1 VKPETIT
8 SKGVLTMNKKLLS
21 SLVVAVA
28 AFGSVGTASAQEVLT
43 GDTRLACEA
52 VLCLASGTR
61 PSECAPSLNRYFSIT
76 ARKFK
81 DTLKKRRN
89 FLNLCPVSNQT
100 PEMSSLI
107 SAQVNGAGRCDAQ
120 ALNSTLISYRGW
132 DSGETYISNRMPD
145 YCAAYTGH
153 AYTDFNSS
161 GTMPRYV
168 GTPEEGGYWVEARD
182 YDRALAE
189 YNARLEEQRRRNREN
204 GWMQR

>member
-1 VKPETIT
+1 
-8 SKGVLTMNKKLLS
+8 MNKKLLS

-153 AYTDFNSS
+153 AYTDFKSS

>member
-1 VKPETIT
+1 MK
-8 SKGVLTMNKKLLS
+8 KKLFAIAAL
-21 SLVVAVA
+21 VA
-28 AFGSVGTASAQEVLT
+28 ALGTSAGSASAQEVLT

>member
-1 VKPETIT
+1 
-8 SKGVLTMNKKLLS
+8 MNKKLLS

-204 GWMQR
+204 GWLQR

>member
-1 VKPETIT
+1 MK
-8 SKGVLTMNKKLLS
+8 KKLLS

-76 ARKFK
+76 ARKFS

-120 ALNSTLISYRGW
+120 ALNSTLIMYRGW
-132 DSGETYISNRMPD
+132 DTGETYISNRMPD

-168 GTPEEGGYWVEARD
+168 GTPEEGGYWVEARN

-204 GWMQR
+204 SWLQR

>member
-1 VKPETIT
+1 
-8 SKGVLTMNKKLLS
+8 MNKKLL

-28 AFGSVGTASAQEVLT
+28 AFGSVSTSNAQEVLT

-61 PSECAPSLNRYFSIT
+61 PSECTPSLNRYFSIT

-81 DTLKKRRN
+81 NTLKKRRN

-100 PEMSSLI
+100 PEMAALI

-120 ALNSTLISYRGW
+120 ALNNTLISYRGW

-168 GTPEEGGYWVEARD
+168 GTPEEGGYWVEARN

-189 YNARLEEQRRRNREN
+189 YNARLEEQRRRNRN
-204 GWMQR
+204 NSWLQR

>member
-1 VKPETIT
+1 
-8 SKGVLTMNKKLLS
+8 MNKKLLS

-61 PSECAPSLNRYFSIT
+61 PSECAPSLNLYFSIT

>member
-1 VKPETIT
+1 
-8 SKGVLTMNKKLLS
+8 MNKKLLS
-21 SLVVAVA
+21 SLVVAIA

>member
-1 VKPETIT
+1 
-8 SKGVLTMNKKLLS
+8 MNKKLLS
-21 SLVVAVA
+21 SLVITAA
-28 AFGSVGTASAQEVLT
+28 AFGSIRSAGAQEVLS

-61 PSECAPSLNRYFSIT
+61 PGECAPSLNRYFSIT
-76 ARKFK
+76 ARKFA

-89 FLNLCPVSNQT
+89 FLSLCPVSNQT

-120 ALNSTLISYRGW
+120 ALNSTLIMSRGW
-132 DSGETYISNRMPD
+132 DTGETYISNRMPE
-145 YCAAYTGH
+145 YCAAYIGH

-168 GTPEEGGYWVEARD
+168 GSPEEGGYWVEERD

-189 YNARLEEQRRRNREN
+189 YNARLEELRRRNSEN
-204 GWMQR
+204 GWLQR

>member
-1 VKPETIT
+1 
-8 SKGVLTMNKKLLS
+8 MNKKLLS

>member
-1 VKPETIT
+1 
-8 SKGVLTMNKKLLS
+8 MNKKLLS

-145 YCAAYTGH
+145 YCAAYTSH

>member
-1 VKPETIT
+1 
-8 SKGVLTMNKKLLS
+8 MNKKLLS

-168 GTPEEGGYWVEARD
+168 GTPEEGGYWVEAKD

-204 GWMQR
+204 GWLQR

>member
-1 VKPETIT
+1 
-8 SKGVLTMNKKLLS
+8 MNKKLLS

-76 ARKFK
+76 ARKIK

>member
-1 VKPETIT
+1 
-8 SKGVLTMNKKLLS
+8 MNKKLLS

-61 PSECAPSLNRYFSIT
+61 PSECTPSLNRYFSIT

>member
-1 VKPETIT
+1 
-8 SKGVLTMNKKLLS
+8 MNKKLLS

-89 FLNLCPVSNQT
+89 FLNLCTVSNQT

>member
-1 VKPETIT
+1 
-8 SKGVLTMNKKLLS
+8 MNKKLLS

-161 GTMPRYV
+161 GTMPR
-168 GTPEEGGYWVEARD
+168 
-182 YDRALAE
+182 
-189 YNARLEEQRRRNREN
+189 
-204 GWMQR
+204 

>member
-1 VKPETIT
+1 MK
-8 SKGVLTMNKKLLS
+8 KKLLS
-21 SLVVAVA
+21 SLVIAVA

-61 PSECAPSLNRYFSIT
+61 PSECAPSLNRYFSIS

-100 PEMSSLI
+100 PEMASLI

-120 ALNSTLISYRGW
+120 ALNSSLISYRGW

-168 GTPEEGGYWVEARD
+168 GTPEEGGYWVEAKD

-189 YNARLEEQRRRNREN
+189 YNARLEEQRRWNRNN
-204 GWMQR
+204 SWLQR

>member
-1 VKPETIT
+1 
-8 SKGVLTMNKKLLS
+8 MNKKLLS

-28 AFGSVGTASAQEVLT
+28 ALGSVGTANAQEVLT

-100 PEMSSLI
+100 PEMASLI
-107 SAQVNGAGRCDAQ
+107 SAQVNGAGRCDARS
-120 ALNSTLISYRGW
+120 LNSTLISYRGW
-132 DSGETYISNRMPD
+132 DSGETYISNRMPG

-168 GTPEEGGYWVEARD
+168 GTPEEGGYWVEERD
-182 YDRALAE
+182 YERALAE
-189 YNARLEEQRRRNREN
+189 YNARLEEQRRWNRAN
-204 GWMQR
+204 SWLQR

>member
-1 VKPETIT
+1 MK
-8 SKGVLTMNKKLLS
+8 KKLFAIAAL
-21 SLVVAVA
+21 VA
-28 AFGSVGTASAQEVLT
+28 ALGTSAGSASAQEVLT

-76 ARKFK
+76 ARKFS

-120 ALNSTLISYRGW
+120 ALNSTLIMYRGW
-132 DSGETYISNRMPD
+132 DTGETYISNRMPD

-168 GTPEEGGYWVEARD
+168 GTPEEGGYWVEARN

>member
-1 VKPETIT
+1 
-8 SKGVLTMNKKLLS
+8 MDKKLLS

-28 AFGSVGTASAQEVLT
+28 AFGSVCTASAQEALT

-76 ARKFK
+76 ARKFS

-120 ALNSTLISYRGW
+120 ALNSTLIMYRGW
-132 DSGETYISNRMPD
+132 DTGETYISNRMPD

-153 AYTDFNSS
+153 AYTDFNSR
-161 GTMPRYV
+161 GTIPRYV
-168 GTPEEGGYWVEARD
+168 GTPEEGGYWVEARN

>member
-1 VKPETIT
+1 MK
-8 SKGVLTMNKKLLS
+8 KKLFAIAAL
-21 SLVVAVA
+21 VA
-28 AFGSVGTASAQEVLT
+28 ALGTSAGSASAQEVLT

-76 ARKFK
+76 ARKFS

-107 SAQVNGAGRCDAQ
+107 SAQVNGAGRCDSQ
-120 ALNSTLISYRGW
+120 SLNSSLIMYRGW

-168 GTPEEGGYWVEARD
+168 GTPEEGGYWVEAKD

-204 GWMQR
+204 GWLQR

>member
-1 VKPETIT
+1 
-8 SKGVLTMNKKLLS
+8 MNKKLLS

-76 ARKFK
+76 ARKFS

-132 DSGETYISNRMPD
+132 DTGETYISNRMPD

-168 GTPEEGGYWVEARD
+168 GTPEEGGYWVEARN

-204 GWMQR
+204 GWLQR

>member
-1 VKPETIT
+1 
-8 SKGVLTMNKKLLS
+8 MNKKLLS
-21 SLVVAVA
+21 SLVVAIA

-76 ARKFK
+76 ARKFS

-120 ALNSTLISYRGW
+120 ALNSTLIMYRGW
-132 DSGETYISNRMPD
+132 DTGETYISNRMPD

-168 GTPEEGGYWVEARD
+168 GTPEEGGYWVEARN

>member
-1 VKPETIT
+1 
-8 SKGVLTMNKKLLS
+8 
-21 SLVVAVA
+21 
-28 AFGSVGTASAQEVLT
+28 
-43 GDTRLACEA
+43 
-52 VLCLASGTR
+52 
-61 PSECAPSLNRYFSIT
+61 
-76 ARKFK
+76 
-81 DTLKKRRN
+81 
-89 FLNLCPVSNQT
+89 
-100 PEMSSLI
+100 MSSLI

>member
-1 VKPETIT
+1 
-8 SKGVLTMNKKLLS
+8 MNKNLLS

>member
-1 VKPETIT
+1 
-8 SKGVLTMNKKLLS
+8 MNKKLLS

-76 ARKFK
+76 ARKFS

-120 ALNSTLISYRGW
+120 ALNSTLIMYRGW
-132 DSGETYISNRMPD
+132 DTGETYISNRMPD

-168 GTPEEGGYWVEARD
+168 GTPEEGGYWVEARN

>member
-1 VKPETIT
+1 MK
-8 SKGVLTMNKKLLS
+8 KKLLS
-21 SLVVAVA
+21 SLVAAVA

-61 PSECAPSLNRYFSIT
+61 PSECTPSLSRYFGINK
-76 ARKFK
+76 RKFS
-81 DTLKKRRN
+81 DTIKARLD

-100 PEMSSLI
+100 PEMRSLVSAI
-107 SAQVNGAGRCDAQ
+107 SRGAGRCDVDWFNQ
-120 ALNSTLISYRGW
+120 QLRIQLERRVCSGSGDSYGCVT
-132 DSGETYISNRMPD
+132 ETYFAISNKAPS

-153 AYTDFNSS
+153 AYTDFA
-161 GTMPRYV
+161 TTTLPKYV

-189 YNARLEEQRRRNREN
+189 YNARLEEQRRRNRKN
-204 GWMQR
+204 GWLQR

>member
-1 VKPETIT
+1 MK
-8 SKGVLTMNKKLLS
+8 KKLFAIAAL
-21 SLVVAVA
+21 VA
-28 AFGSVGTASAQEVLT
+28 ALGTSAGSASAQEVLT
-43 GDTRLACEA
+43 GDPRLACEA

-61 PSECAPSLNRYFSIT
+61 PSECAPSLNRYFSIS
-76 ARKFK
+76 ARKLK
-81 DTLKKRRN
+81 DTIKKRAN
-89 FLNLCPVSNQT
+89 FLKLCPASNQS
-100 PEMSSLI
+100 PEMASLVN
-107 SAQVNGAGRCDAQ
+107 SMANGAGRCDSQ
-120 ALNSTLISYRGW
+120 SLNSSLIMYRGW

-168 GTPEEGGYWVEARD
+168 GTPEEGGYWVEAKD

-204 GWMQR
+204 GWLQR

>member
-1 VKPETIT
+1 
-8 SKGVLTMNKKLLS
+8 MNKKLLS

-61 PSECAPSLNRYFSIT
+61 PSECTPSLNRYFSIS
-76 ARKFK
+76 ARKFS

-107 SAQVNGAGRCDAQ
+107 SAQVNGTGRCDAQ
-120 ALNSTLISYRGW
+120 SLNSTLVMYRGW
-132 DSGETYISNRMPD
+132 DTGETYISNRMPD
-145 YCAAYTGH
+145 YCVAYINH
-153 AYTDFNSS
+153 AYSDFNSS

-168 GTPEEGGYWVEARD
+168 GTPEEGGYWVEARN

-189 YNARLEEQRRRNREN
+189 YNARLKEQRRRNREN
-204 GWMQR
+204 GWS

>member
-1 VKPETIT
+1 
-8 SKGVLTMNKKLLS
+8 MNKKLL

-28 AFGSVGTASAQEVLT
+28 AFGSVSTSNAQEVLT

-52 VLCLASGTR
+52 VLCLSSGTR
-61 PSECAPSLNRYFSIT
+61 PSECRPSLNRYFSIT

-81 DTLKKRRN
+81 NTLKKRRN

-100 PEMSSLI
+100 PEMSALI

-120 ALNSTLISYRGW
+120 ALNNTLISYRGW

-168 GTPEEGGYWVEARD
+168 GTPEEGGYWVEARN

-189 YNARLEEQRRRNREN
+189 YNQRRRNRN
-204 GWMQR
+204 NSWLQR